1 MRAGNQINRITFYG
15 KTTVRDVFGASSDS
29 WTTATINTR
38 GEVRYSGGNKTLS
51 NEEKF
56 YSKSIE
62 LLVRYQSSIIE
73 TMKVQIDGTNDLYVI
88 TYIEIIG
95 RKEGLRLTL
104 EKQNDGLSNV
114 IIEPPTLLVA
124 TLDGI
129 DFQTINLS
137 WSNNLAGDAISIERS
152 LDGNV
157 WAEIDRTATGVTSF
171 KNSDLAEDTKYYYRV
186 RHFLYYDYS
195 AYSNVDSETTTQIDY
210 WAVLIGT
217 GSPHREEVRDG
228 IYYVDIALTPTGF
241 DGDEGTDWEVFMGIT
256 IDGLGVYREEVRA
269 GCWCV
274 DETLTPTG
282 FDGDEDIDWGNA
294 FQNVIE

>member
-1 MRAGNQINRITFYG
+1 MRAGNQINRITFYA
-15 KTTVRDVFGASSDS
+15 KVTTRDVYGASSDN
-29 WTTATINTR
+29 WTTATIRTR
-38 GEVRYSGGNKTLS
+38 GEVRYSGGSKTLS

-56 YSKSIE
+56 YSKSME
-62 LLVRYQSSIIE
+62 LLVRYQSSITE

-114 IIEPPTLLVA
+114 IIEPPTLLTA
-124 TLDGI
+124 TLDGV

-157 WAEIDRTATGVTSF
+157 WAEIDRTATGVTAFAS
-171 KNSDLAEDTKYYYRV
+171 SLLAENTKYYYRV
-186 RHFLYYDYS
+186 RHFLYYEYS
-195 AYSNVDSETTTQIDY
+195 TYSNVADETTTAIDY
-210 WAVLIGT
+210 WSVLIGD
-217 GSPHREEVRDG
+217 GSPHREEVRGG
-228 IYYVDIALTPTGF
+228 IYYVDIALTGTGF

-256 IDGLGVYREEVRA
+256 IDGLGVFRSEVRA
-269 GCWCV
+269 GSWCI